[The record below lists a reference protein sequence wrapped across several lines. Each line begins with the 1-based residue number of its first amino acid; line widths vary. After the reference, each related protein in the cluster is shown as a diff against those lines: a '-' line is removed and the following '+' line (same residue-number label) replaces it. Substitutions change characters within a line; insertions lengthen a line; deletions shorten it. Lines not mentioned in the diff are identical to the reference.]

1 MKFVFE
7 KDYGELLKLCG
18 GDEDL
23 AMDVVVSSLESE
35 QKHRPRSI
43 SKELTIQLERRVN
56 SKDVMDILVTESL
69 DEEMMDLADD
79 YFTYNHPDEG
89 LLYEILDRLSTL
101 TDREIRV
108 LFYRFFKG
116 FDLKRTGLEFNLSG
130 SRIRQI
136 ECKALKKLRH
146 PSRINGLQDYIEEAD
161 SESGIYYDDMDISD
175 FHELIDMAWKY
186 KNRSKPPR
194 SVIKKKTTKK
204 RHRSSVKVSMFCKK
218 LEDYLLYGPSME
230 EPRSFDREEQMR
242 IKKDI
247 FTDID
252 GFVNSLDMCPLP
264 SVIKRSIRLSL
275 IEIANRYT
283 DLSKVHDLIHL
294 LYFKNSDLTNF
305 ERLRSIICCICEIT
319 QNKITYTRNF
329 NEKDGG
335 WMEYYNHRWEHGFSI
350 ESVPFNN
357 IPEELQTIMVI
368 DSYAIYYKNNGPIFS
383 DKEDLLLFSLYYDNE
398 KANHCDSLIEYFKNK
413 YYAGLDIS
421 EWSICDDEH
430 YNQYMLNSLYR
441 ELDHYKF
448 IDRLKFP
455 VIGNVKLTAEKL
467 EENALNF
474 VDIKGRCILYKS
486 IYPKEYTRSVLLG
499 YYHSMIF
506 IHRMKY
512 TNIEAKFG
520 IPVGDI
526 SKNSDSFD
534 IEDKKKIAMIS
545 SVFIWAYNNIPI
557 EFSTEDFWKIYNSEN
572 FEYKLDVIV
581 SCVENAFRYSEDHDV
596 LSTAIKIINSII

>member
-56 SKDVMDILVTESL
+56 SKDVMDTLVTESL

-175 FHELIDMAWKY
+175 FHELIDMAWEY
-186 KNRSKPPR
+186 KNRSKPR
-194 SVIKKKTTKK
+194 SVVKKKATK

-230 EPRSFDREEQMR
+230 ERRSFDHEEQMV

-275 IEIANRYT
+275 IEVRNRCTTLNTVY
-283 DLSKVHDLIHL
+283 DLIQL

-305 ERLRSIICCICEIT
+305 ERLRSIIQNIVAFT
-319 QNKITYTRNF
+319 QGKVTYTKNF
-329 NEKDGG
+329 NEKDKG
-335 WMEYYNHRWEHGFSI
+335 WMEYYDHRWEHGFSI
-350 ESVPFNN
+350 ESIPFNN

-421 EWSICDDEH
+421 EWSICDDEY

-572 FEYKLDVIV
+572 FEYKLDIIV
-581 SCVENAFRYSEDHDV
+581 NCVENAFRYSKDHNV

>member
-69 DEEMMDLADD
+69 DEETMDLADD
-79 YFTYNHPDEG
+79 YFTYNHSDEG

-357 IPEELQTIMVI
+357 IPEELQTIMII

>member
-56 SKDVMDILVTESL
+56 SKDVMDTLVTESL

-186 KNRSKPPR
+186 KNRSKTTGR
-194 SVIKKKTTKK
+194 SVIKKKPAK

-230 EPRSFDREEQMR
+230 ERRSFDREEQMV

-275 IEIANRYT
+275 IEVRNRCTTLNTVY
-283 DLSKVHDLIHL
+283 DLIQL

-305 ERLRSIICCICEIT
+305 ERLRSIIQNIVAFT
-319 QNKITYTRNF
+319 QGKVTYTKNF
-329 NEKDGG
+329 NEKDKG
-335 WMEYYNHRWEHGFSI
+335 WMEYYDHRWEHGFSI
-350 ESVPFNN
+350 ESIPFNN

-430 YNQYMLNSLYR
+430 YNQYVLNSLYR

-506 IHRMKY
+506 IYRMKY

-534 IEDKKKIAMIS
+534 IEDKKKIAIR
-545 SVFIWAYNNIPI
+545 
-557 EFSTEDFWKIYNSEN
+557 KN
-572 FEYKLDVIV
+572 F
-581 SCVENAFRYSEDHDV
+581 
-596 LSTAIKIINSII
+596 

>member
-35 QKHRPRSI
+35 QKHRSRSI

-69 DEEMMDLADD
+69 DEETMDLADD
-79 YFTYNHPDEG
+79 YFTYNHSDEG

-283 DLSKVHDLIHL
+283 DLSNVHDLIHL

-305 ERLRSIICCICEIT
+305 ERLRSIICCICNIT

-335 WMEYYNHRWEHGFSI
+335 WMEYYDHRRYHNFSV

-357 IPEELQTIMVI
+357 IPEELQLILVMG
-368 DSYAIYYKNNGPIFS
+368 SYVYHYKKHGPVFS

-398 KANHCDSLIEYFKNK
+398 KANHCDSLIEYFKQR
-413 YYAGLDIS
+413 YYDGLDIS
-421 EWSICDDEH
+421 EWSTCDDEH
-430 YNQYMLNSLYR
+430 YNQKMLNSFYR
-441 ELDHYKF
+441 ELDHY
-448 IDRLKFP
+448 RLVGGIKFP
-455 VIGNVKLTAEKL
+455 AIGNVRLTAEELK
-467 EENALNF
+467 ENAFNF
-474 VDIKGRCILYKS
+474 INLCGRCVLHKS

-572 FEYKLDVIV
+572 FEYKLDIIV
-581 SCVENAFRYSEDHDV
+581 SCVENAFRYSKDHNV

>member
-56 SKDVMDILVTESL
+56 SKDIMDALVTESL

-101 TDREIRV
+101 TDREICV

-116 FDLKRTGLEFNLSG
+116 FDLKRTGLEFNLSY

-136 ECKALKKLRH
+136 EYKALKKLRH
-146 PSRINGLQDYIEEAD
+146 PSRINGLQDYIDEAD

-175 FHELIDMAWKY
+175 FYELIDMAWEY
-186 KNRSKPPR
+186 KNRSKPR
-194 SVIKKKTTKK
+194 SIIKKKPTK

-230 EPRSFDREEQMR
+230 ERRSFDREEQMV

-275 IEIANRYT
+275 IEVRNRCTTLNTVY
-283 DLSKVHDLIHL
+283 DLIQL

-305 ERLRSIICCICEIT
+305 ERLRSIIQNIVAFT
-319 QNKITYTRNF
+319 QGKVTYTKNF
-329 NEKDGG
+329 NEKDKG
-335 WMEYYNHRWEHGFSI
+335 WMEYYDHRWEHGFSI
-350 ESVPFNN
+350 ESIPFNN

-430 YNQYMLNSLYR
+430 YNQYVLNSLYR

-506 IHRMKY
+506 IYRMKY

>member
-56 SKDVMDILVTESL
+56 SKDVMDTLVTESL

-186 KNRSKPPR
+186 KNRSKTTGR
-194 SVIKKKTTKK
+194 SVIKKKPAK

-230 EPRSFDREEQMR
+230 ERRSFDREEQMV

-275 IEIANRYT
+275 IEVRNRCTTLNTVY
-283 DLSKVHDLIHL
+283 DLIQL

-305 ERLRSIICCICEIT
+305 ERLRSIIQNIVAFT
-319 QNKITYTRNF
+319 QGKVTYTKNF
-329 NEKDGG
+329 NEKDKG
-335 WMEYYNHRWEHGFSI
+335 WMEYYDHRWEHGFSI
-350 ESVPFNN
+350 ESIPFNN

-430 YNQYMLNSLYR
+430 YNQYVLNSLYR

-506 IHRMKY
+506 IYRMKY

>member
-7 KDYGELLKLCG
+7 KDYGKLLRLCG

-56 SKDVMDILVTESL
+56 SKDIMDALVTESL

-79 YFTYNHPDEG
+79 YFTYNHSDEG

-116 FDLKRTGLEFNLSG
+116 FDLKRTGLEFNLSY

-136 ECKALKKLRH
+136 EYKALKKLRH
-146 PSRINGLQDYIEEAD
+146 PSRINGLQDYIDEED

-175 FHELIDMAWKY
+175 FYELIDMAWKY
-186 KNRSKPPR
+186 KNRSKPR
-194 SVIKKKTTKK
+194 SVIKKKTTK

-230 EPRSFDREEQMR
+230 ERRSFDHEEQMR

-252 GFVNSLDMCPLP
+252 GFVNSLDMYPLP

-275 IEIANRYT
+275 IEVRNRCTTLNTVY
-283 DLSKVHDLIHL
+283 DLIQL

-305 ERLRSIICCICEIT
+305 ERLRSIIQNIVAFT
-319 QNKITYTRNF
+319 QGKVTYTKNF
-329 NEKDGG
+329 NEKDKG
-335 WMEYYNHRWEHGFSI
+335 WMEYYDHRWEHGFSI
-350 ESVPFNN
+350 ESIPFNN

-430 YNQYMLNSLYR
+430 YNQYVLNSLYR

-506 IHRMKY
+506 IYRMKY

-572 FEYKLDVIV
+572 FEYKLDIII

>member
-56 SKDVMDILVTESL
+56 SKDVMDTLVTESL

-101 TDREIRV
+101 NDREIRV

-136 ECKALKKLRH
+136 ECKALNKLRH

-175 FHELIDMAWKY
+175 FHELIDMAWEY
-186 KNRSKPPR
+186 KNRSKPR
-194 SVIKKKTTKK
+194 SVVKKKTTK

-275 IEIANRYT
+275 IEVRNRCTTLNTVY
-283 DLSKVHDLIHL
+283 DLIQL

-305 ERLRSIICCICEIT
+305 ERLRSIIQNIVAFT
-319 QNKITYTRNF
+319 QGKVTYTKNF
-329 NEKDGG
+329 NEKDKG
-335 WMEYYNHRWEHGFSI
+335 WMEYYDHRWEHGFSI
-350 ESVPFNN
+350 ESIPFNN

-430 YNQYMLNSLYR
+430 YNQYVLNSLYR

-506 IHRMKY
+506 IYRMKY

-572 FEYKLDVIV
+572 FEYKLDIIV
-581 SCVENAFRYSEDHDV
+581 NCVENAFRYSKDHDI

>member
-69 DEEMMDLADD
+69 DEEMMDLSDD

-136 ECKALKKLRH
+136 ECKALNKLRH
-146 PSRINGLQDYIEEAD
+146 PSRINGLQDYIEEVD

-186 KNRSKPPR
+186 KNRSKPR

-335 WMEYYNHRWEHGFSI
+335 WMEYYDHRRYHNFSA

-357 IPEELQTIMVI
+357 IPDELQLILIMG
-368 DSYAIYYKNNGPIFS
+368 SYAYHYKKHGPVFS

>member
-35 QKHRPRSI
+35 QKHRSRSI

-56 SKDVMDILVTESL
+56 SKDVMDTPVTESL
-69 DEEMMDLADD
+69 DEETMDLADD
-79 YFTYNHPDEG
+79 YFTYNHSDEG

-146 PSRINGLQDYIEEAD
+146 PSRINGLQDYIEEVD

-175 FHELIDMAWKY
+175 FYELIDMAWKY
-186 KNRSKPPR
+186 KNRSKPR
-194 SVIKKKTTKK
+194 SVIKKKTTK

-275 IEIANRYT
+275 IEVRNRCTTLNTVY
-283 DLSKVHDLIHL
+283 DLIQL

-305 ERLRSIICCICEIT
+305 ERLRSIIQNIVAFT
-319 QNKITYTRNF
+319 QGKVTYTKNF
-329 NEKDGG
+329 NEKDKG
-335 WMEYYNHRWEHGFSI
+335 WMEYYDHRWEHGFSI
-350 ESVPFNN
+350 ESIPFNN

-430 YNQYMLNSLYR
+430 YNQYVLNSLYR

-506 IHRMKY
+506 IYRMKY

-572 FEYKLDVIV
+572 FEYKLDIII

>member
-7 KDYGELLKLCG
+7 KNYGELLKLCG

-56 SKDVMDILVTESL
+56 SKDVMDTLVTESL

-101 TDREIRV
+101 TDREICV

-116 FDLKRTGLEFNLSG
+116 FDLKRTGLEFNLSH

-136 ECKALKKLRH
+136 EYKALKKLRH

-175 FHELIDMAWKY
+175 FYELIDMAWKY
-186 KNRSKPPR
+186 KNRSKPRR
-194 SVIKKKTTKK
+194 SIIKKKTTK

-230 EPRSFDREEQMR
+230 ERRSFDREEQMV

-275 IEIANRYT
+275 IEVRNRCTTLNTVY
-283 DLSKVHDLIHL
+283 DLIQL

-305 ERLRSIICCICEIT
+305 ERLRSIIQNIVAFT
-319 QNKITYTRNF
+319 QGKVTYTKNF
-329 NEKDGG
+329 NEKDKG
-335 WMEYYNHRWEHGFSI
+335 WMEYYDHRWEHGFSI
-350 ESVPFNN
+350 ESIPFNN

-430 YNQYMLNSLYR
+430 YNQYVLNSLYR

-506 IHRMKY
+506 IYRMKY

-572 FEYKLDVIV
+572 FEYKLDIII

>member
-35 QKHRPRSI
+35 QKHRPRSM

-56 SKDVMDILVTESL
+56 SKDVMDTLVTESL

-136 ECKALKKLRH
+136 ECKALNKLRH
-146 PSRINGLQDYIEEAD
+146 PSRINGLQDYIEEVD

-186 KNRSKPPR
+186 KNRSKPR
-194 SVIKKKTTKK
+194 RVIKKKATK

-230 EPRSFDREEQMR
+230 ERRSFDHEEQMR

-252 GFVNSLDMCPLP
+252 GFVNSLDMYPLP

-275 IEIANRYT
+275 IEVRNRCTTLNTVY
-283 DLSKVHDLIHL
+283 DLIQL

-305 ERLRSIICCICEIT
+305 ERLRSIIQNIVAFT
-319 QNKITYTRNF
+319 QGKVTYTKNF
-329 NEKDGG
+329 NEKDKG
-335 WMEYYNHRWEHGFSI
+335 WMEYYDHRWEHGFSI
-350 ESVPFNN
+350 ESIPFNN

-430 YNQYMLNSLYR
+430 YNQYVLNSLYR

-506 IHRMKY
+506 IYRMKY

-572 FEYKLDVIV
+572 FEYKLDIII
-581 SCVENAFRYSEDHDV
+581 SCVENAFRYSKDHNV

>member
-56 SKDVMDILVTESL
+56 SKDVMDTLVTESL

-136 ECKALKKLRH
+136 ECKALNKLRH
-146 PSRINGLQDYIEEAD
+146 PSRINGLQDYIEEVD

-186 KNRSKPPR
+186 KNRSKPR

-252 GFVNSLDMCPLP
+252 GFVNSLDMYPLP

-275 IEIANRYT
+275 IEVRNRCTTLNTVY
-283 DLSKVHDLIHL
+283 DLIQL

-305 ERLRSIICCICEIT
+305 ERLRSIIQNIVAFT
-319 QNKITYTRNF
+319 QGKVTYTKNF
-329 NEKDGG
+329 NEKDKG
-335 WMEYYNHRWEHGFSI
+335 WMEYYDHRWEHGFSI
-350 ESVPFNN
+350 ESIPFNN

-430 YNQYMLNSLYR
+430 YNQYVLNSLYR

>member
-35 QKHRPRSI
+35 QKHRSRSI

-69 DEEMMDLADD
+69 DEETMDLADD
-79 YFTYNHPDEG
+79 YFTYNHSDEG

-186 KNRSKPPR
+186 KNRSKPR
-194 SVIKKKTTKK
+194 SVVKKKTTKK
-204 RHRSSVKVSMFCKK
+204 RYRSSVKVSMFCKK

>member
-43 SKELTIQLERRVN
+43 SKELTIQLERRVK
-56 SKDVMDILVTESL
+56 SKDVMDTLVTESL

-79 YFTYNHPDEG
+79 YFTYNHSDEG

-130 SRIRQI
+130 NRIRQI
-136 ECKALKKLRH
+136 ECKALTKLRH
-146 PSRINGLQDYIEEAD
+146 PSRINGLQDYIEEVD

-186 KNRSKPPR
+186 KNRSKPRR
-194 SVIKKKTTKK
+194 SVIKKKTTK

-230 EPRSFDREEQMR
+230 ERRSFDHEEQMR

-305 ERLRSIICCICEIT
+305 ERLRSIICCICNIT

-335 WMEYYNHRWEHGFSI
+335 WMEYYDHRWEHGFSI

-572 FEYKLDVIV
+572 FEYKLDIIV
-581 SCVENAFRYSEDHDV
+581 SCVENAFRYSEDHDM

>member
-7 KDYGELLKLCG
+7 KDYGKLLRLCG

-56 SKDVMDILVTESL
+56 SKDIMDALVTESL

-79 YFTYNHPDEG
+79 YFTYNHSDEG

-116 FDLKRTGLEFNLSG
+116 FDLKRTGLEFNLSY

-136 ECKALKKLRH
+136 EYKALKKLRH
-146 PSRINGLQDYIEEAD
+146 PSRINGLQDYIDEED

-175 FHELIDMAWKY
+175 FYELIDMAWKY
-186 KNRSKPPR
+186 KNRSKPR
-194 SVIKKKTTKK
+194 SVIKKKTTK

-230 EPRSFDREEQMR
+230 ERRSFDHEEQMR

-252 GFVNSLDMCPLP
+252 GFVNSLDMYPLP

-275 IEIANRYT
+275 IEVRNRCTTLNTVY
-283 DLSKVHDLIHL
+283 DLIQL

-305 ERLRSIICCICEIT
+305 ERLRSIIQNIVAFT
-319 QNKITYTRNF
+319 QGKVTYTKNF
-329 NEKDGG
+329 NEKDKG
-335 WMEYYNHRWEHGFSI
+335 WMEYYDHRWEHGFSI
-350 ESVPFNN
+350 ESIPFNN

-430 YNQYMLNSLYR
+430 YNQYVLNSLYR

-506 IHRMKY
+506 IYRMKY

>member
-56 SKDVMDILVTESL
+56 SKDIMDALVTESL

-101 TDREIRV
+101 TDREICV

-116 FDLKRTGLEFNLSG
+116 FDLKRTGLEFNLSY

-136 ECKALKKLRH
+136 EYKALKKLRH
-146 PSRINGLQDYIEEAD
+146 PSRINGLQDYIDEAD

-175 FHELIDMAWKY
+175 FYELIDMAWKY
-186 KNRSKPPR
+186 KNRSKPR
-194 SVIKKKTTKK
+194 SVIKKKTTK

-230 EPRSFDREEQMR
+230 ERRSFDREEQMV

-275 IEIANRYT
+275 IEVRNRCTTLNTVY
-283 DLSKVHDLIHL
+283 DLIQL

-305 ERLRSIICCICEIT
+305 ERLRSIIQNIVAFT
-319 QNKITYTRNF
+319 QGKVTYTKNF
-329 NEKDGG
+329 NEKDKG
-335 WMEYYNHRWEHGFSI
+335 WMEYYDHRWEHGFSI
-350 ESVPFNN
+350 ESIPFNN

-430 YNQYMLNSLYR
+430 YNQYVLNSLYR

-506 IHRMKY
+506 IYRMKY